1 MKLFTH
7 SPMLLVAAVLLLL
20 TSCGS
25 SVTNVYDYYITNEV
39 VAHKPNETTISKRK
53 MLYRD
58 VESVN
63 KSQLELIAF
72 RQDSNSFLVIGSHK
86 VSKAFYIHDSLY
98 HFDVTDLYSRVRG
111 NDFIRQ
117 MGDLSIYFTHIPA
130 TRCNEF
136 LANWENMKKQY
147 AAASVSGDAVTQVD
161 FYFAHHVY
169 VSFEKSRPGQQPNH
183 CNVWVGKRKHEIST
197 NDLIKALNELKSFR

>member
-1 MKLFTH
+1 MLFT
-7 SPMLLVAAVLLLL
+7 AGILLLL

-25 SVTNVYDYYITNEV
+25 SVTNVWDYYITNEV
-39 VAHKPNETTISKRK
+39 VAHNQEDATVSKRK
-53 MLYRD
+53 MLFRE

-72 RQDSNSFLVIGSHK
+72 KQDSNVYLVIGSHK

-98 HFDVTDLYSRVRG
+98 HFDVTDLYSSVRG

-130 TRCNEF
+130 AKCNEF
-136 LANWENMKKQY
+136 LTNLDKMKRQY
-147 AAASVSGDAVTQVD
+147 AAASVSQGAITQVD
-161 FYFAHHVY
+161 FYFAHQLF
-169 VSFEKSRPGQQPNH
+169 VSFEKTKDGQQPTR
-183 CNVWVGKRKHEIST
+183 CNIWVGRRKHELKT
-197 NDLIKALNELKSFR
+197 ADFVKALNDLKNFR

>member
-1 MKLFTH
+1 MKLSNY
-7 SPMLLVAAVLLLL
+7 SPTLLVAAVLLLL

-25 SVTNVYDYYITNEV
+25 SITNVYDYYITNEV
-39 VAHKPNETTISKRK
+39 VEHKTNEATISKRK
-53 MLYRD
+53 MLFRE

-63 KSQLELIAF
+63 KSQLEFIAF
-72 RQDSNSFLVIGSHK
+72 KQDSDVYLVIGSHK
-86 VSKAFYIHDSLY
+86 VSKAFYLHDSLY

-117 MGDLSIYFTHIPA
+117 MGDLSIYFTHIPLA
-130 TRCNEF
+130 KCNEF
-136 LANWENMKKQY
+136 LAKWEATKKQY
-147 AAASVSGDAVTQVD
+147 AAASVSDDAITQVD

-169 VSFEKSRPGQQPNH
+169 VSFEKTRQGQQPNN

-197 NDLIKALNELKSFR
+197 NDLIKALTELKNFK